1 MTIQGLGR
9 LERVSLREVWTSEA
23 TEFTPWLAQ
32 DENLALLGDS
42 IGLELELE
50 AQEKDVG
57 PFRADLLCKD
67 TATDS
72 WVLIENQLERTDH
85 THLGQL
91 MTYAAGLNAVTIV
104 WIAERFTEE
113 HRAALDWLNEITD
126 EKINFFGLEV
136 ELWRI
141 GTSPVAPKFNLVSQP
156 NDWTKTISTARRG
169 IESQGLTE
177 TKRLQRDYWAGLA
190 DLLRSRG
197 SPVKPQKPLPQHWTN
212 FAVGRS
218 NFSFQA
224 FVNTQKDRIGVELV
238 MTGPDAKPHFYLL
251 RQEKEQI
258 ETEVGAPLSW
268 LELPHRKES
277 RITLRLEQADP
288 TNVKDWTAQHDWLA
302 NALERYH
309 QAFVPRVRKLS
320 AAQYSAS
327 EGAPLEQAP

>member
-1 MTIQGLGR
+1 MTNQSLGR

-23 TEFTPWLAQ
+23 TDFTPWLAKE
-32 DENLALLGDS
+32 DNLALLGDT
-42 IGLELELE
+42 IGLDLELE
-50 AQEKDVG
+50 AQEKYVG
-57 PFRADLLCKD
+57 PFRADLLCKE

-91 MTYAAGLNAVTIV
+91 ITYAAGLNAVTVV

-113 HRAALDWLNEITD
+113 HRAALDWLNEITG

-141 GTSPVAPKFNLVSQP
+141 GASPVAPKFNLVSQP

-169 IESQGLTE
+169 IETQGLTE
-177 TKRLQRDYWAGLA
+177 TKRLQREYWAALA
-190 DLLRSRG
+190 DVLHSRG
-197 SPVKPQKPLPQHWTN
+197 SLVKPQKPLPQHWTN

-218 NFSFQA
+218 NFSFAA

-251 RQEKEQI
+251 HQQKEQI
-258 ETEVGAPLSW
+258 ESEVGASLSW

-277 RITLRLEQADP
+277 RISLRLEQADP
-288 TNVKDWTAQHDWLA
+288 ASIATWPVQHEWLA
-302 NALERYH
+302 EKLERYH
-309 QAFVPRVRKLS
+309 KVFVHRVKSLN
-320 AAQYSAS
+320 AAQYIAPAPHDE
-327 EGAPLEQAP
+327 EG